1 MSDFVS
7 RPPANTSLCLRDFI
21 EKFPL
26 PQVVK
31 VYEGYYDKHQRSTVS
46 ADAVYRL
53 ISLESVETVLL
64 EDADG
69 QETRIPID
77 YSCTVERVA
86 EEKFQQRQL
95 GIAELLQEH
104 NPGVKF
110 VRVIESDP
118 NYESLV
124 KAGDKL
130 KIDQKKR
137 KTGETF
143 LPVKNI
149 YDKGKTLWKLPV
161 SCKVK
166 FLALLDGEGL
176 PLARFVKKNKLP
188 AYVCFTDNSTKE
200 SIDEDIPLPTGV
212 VKLKGTLI
220 ESFVKATTE
229 DQDVKT
235 ELSFPIMLP
244 ISVMTVEMDPSIK
257 SPVAKFDSDINE
269 ATDEYE
275 DMSGYR
281 AKSDFKSPCL
291 KTSPQRN
298 KEANEKP
305 LAISEFQK
313 SGERVHHGNTYSPP
327 PSMKVAR
334 SNYSLLGHGK
344 GRSLIQRTLSNLELR
359 TNTTESDEHVYDDLN
374 FSYLNS
380 EKLKSRSLSSVPRR
394 KSDSSTEQVSK
405 QNLNNLLQ
413 VQAQSLQGDDFQ
425 GKIETVSLQI
435 RRKSLVYNETSRKMN
450 TFGRKGTTGGETE
463 SVRSDVNAL
472 DSILEDQSYSSNP
485 SLLSRSETKNSPF
498 YGSEEMDLDKEPKVL
513 PVSVP
518 KRSSADVLPPLP
530 IVQEPCPVPRET
542 KGKFSLT
549 SSKVQVL
556 PVNNKEIKK
565 NLLQPSPRR
574 DKVTNQNRN
583 QKSQSPSSAGI
594 GKDTCVNEGILPICQ
609 SQDDIPPPIPSR
621 NKQRDSISSPVS
633 SPTLEVNAPSSRVG
647 QPVSPSREKSRSF
660 RGIEQGNPTMVSSP
674 DGKAPLG
681 SLSPVAKP
689 RSISA
694 SFQEK
699 CNEKEASATSSYLG
713 SSTLQGSQT
722 MHVSG
727 ENPQTPVSEKAESKF
742 TIPEDLSFLRVT
754 EVLQCLRKLNM
765 NQFEEIFKERQVD
778 GSMLLCLDEEALE
791 SFGMDRF
798 YRLKLL
804 RFIAGWR
811 PQL

>member
-7 RPPANTSLCLRDFI
+7 PTPADTSLYLRDFI

-31 VYEGYYDKHQRSTVS
+31 VYEGYYDKQQRSTVS

-77 YSCTVERVA
+77 YSCTVERMA

-95 GIAELLQEH
+95 GIPELLHEH
-104 NPGVKF
+104 NSGVKF

-124 KAGDKL
+124 KVGDKL

-143 LPVKNI
+143 LPFKNVN
-149 YDKGKTLWKLPV
+149 DKGKTLWKLPM

-176 PLARFVKKNKLP
+176 PLAKFVKKNKLP
-188 AYVCFTDNSTKE
+188 AYVLLTGDNSTKE

-212 VKLKGTLI
+212 VKLKGTLV

-244 ISVMTVEMDPSIK
+244 ISVMAVEMDRSK
-257 SPVAKFDSDINE
+257 SPGAKFDSDINE

-291 KTSPQRN
+291 KMPPQRN
-298 KEANEKP
+298 KETNDKP
-305 LAISEFQK
+305 LAISEFQM

-334 SNYSLLGHGK
+334 SNSLLGQGK
-344 GRSLIQRTLSNLELR
+344 RKSLFQRTLSNLELR
-359 TNTTESDEHVYDDLN
+359 TNTTESDENIYDDLN
-374 FSYLNS
+374 FNYLNA
-380 EKLKSRSLSSVPRR
+380 EKLTSRSLSSVPRR
-394 KSDSSTEQVSK
+394 KSDSSTEQLSK
-405 QNLNNLLQ
+405 QKLNNLLQ
-413 VQAQSLQGDDFQ
+413 VQAQSLQADDVQ
-425 GKIETVSLQI
+425 GKVETVSLQI
-435 RRKSLVYNETSRKMN
+435 QRKSLVYNEPSRKMN

-463 SVRSDVNAL
+463 SVRTDVNAL

-485 SLLSRSETKNSPF
+485 SLSSRLEAKNSPF
-498 YGSEEMDLDKEPKVL
+498 YGSEEMNLETEPKVL
-513 PVSVP
+513 PAFRVP
-518 KRSSADVLPPLP
+518 RRSSADVLPPLP
-530 IVQEPCPVPRET
+530 KLQEPCPVPRET
-542 KGKFSLT
+542 KGKLSLT
-549 SSKVQVL
+549 ANKVQVL
-556 PVNNKEIKK
+556 PVNNKEIKE
-565 NLLQPSPRR
+565 NLPQPSPRR
-574 DKVTNQNRN
+574 DKVTIQNRN
-583 QKSQSPSSAGI
+583 QKSQLPSSAGI
-594 GKDTCVNEGILPICQ
+594 EKDTCVNEGISPICQ
-609 SQDDIPPPIPSR
+609 SQDDTPPPIPSR
-621 NKQRDSISSPVS
+621 NKQRDGISSPVS
-633 SPTLEVNAPSSRVG
+633 SPTLDVDAPSSRVG
-647 QPVSPSREKSRSF
+647 QPVPPSREKSGSF

-674 DGKAPLG
+674 DGKAPSV
-681 SLSPVAKP
+681 SLSPVAMP
-689 RSISA
+689 RSVSA
-694 SFQEK
+694 SFLEK
-699 CNEKEASATSSYLG
+699 GNEKEAAATSQQ
-713 SSTLQGSQT
+713 LQGAQT
-722 MHVSG
+722 RHVSG

-742 TIPEDLSFLRVT
+742 TIPEDLSSLRVT

-765 NQFEEIFKERQVD
+765 HHFEEIFKERQVD
-778 GSMLLCLDEEALE
+778 GSMLVCLDEEALE